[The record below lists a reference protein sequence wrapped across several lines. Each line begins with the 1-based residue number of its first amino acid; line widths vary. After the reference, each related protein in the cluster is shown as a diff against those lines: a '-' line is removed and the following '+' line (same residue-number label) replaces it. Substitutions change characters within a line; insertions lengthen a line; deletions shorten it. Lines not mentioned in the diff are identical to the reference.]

1 MDYDL
6 GAEAGRLRIRL
17 RDLVRENV
25 PENYLGAFSDNPEDL
40 EIAQRFCKV
49 LAEEHLL
56 ALAWPEEFG
65 GAGASVWEQT
75 VVREEMWAHY
85 EPRGA
90 QYMGLNWVGPAIMRH
105 GTPEQKAK
113 YLPPIAAGEVIWC
126 QGFSEPDAG
135 SDLASLRTGAV
146 ADGDGWRLNGQ
157 KVWTSYAL
165 MADYCV
171 VAARTGAP
179 DSRHAGITLFL
190 LPMDRPGLTAVPIPS
205 QLGPHHLNELFLDD
219 VRVEPGEAILPLNGG
234 WKVMRD
240 ALAYERVGIARYARC
255 DRLLTETRATLA
267 DDFEAAP
274 PALLARYA
282 RAAVHARTAR
292 LLSYHTIAAQAE
304 GEIVDSDAAA
314 ARVAVTRCDQE
325 VGGVLMEMIGSGAF
339 DGRKQAGAPLHGG
352 IEDHYRYSQAATVA
366 AGTLEMQ
373 LTLVARAALEAR

>member
-6 GAEAGRLRIRL
+6 GAEAGSLRDRL
-17 RDLVRENV
+17 RDLIRDNV
-25 PENYLGAFSDNPEDL
+25 PESYLGAFSDDPEDL
-40 EIAQRFCKV
+40 EVAQRFCKV
-49 LAEEHLL
+49 LAAEHLL
-56 ALAWPEEFG
+56 TLAWPEEYG
-65 GAGASVWEQT
+65 GAGGSVWEQT

-90 QYMGLNWVGPAIMRH
+90 QYMGVNWVGPAIMRH
-105 GTPEQKAK
+105 GTPAQKAR

-135 SDLASLRTGAV
+135 SDLASLRTSAV
-146 ADGDGWRLNGQ
+146 VDGDGWRLNGQ

-165 MADYCV
+165 MADHCV
-171 VAARTGAP
+171 IAARTGGP
-179 DSRHAGITLFL
+179 ESRHDGITLFL
-190 LPMDRPGLTAVPIPS
+190 VPMDRAGLTARPIPS
-205 QLGPHHLNELFLDD
+205 ELGPHHLNELFLDD
-219 VRVEPGEAILPLNGG
+219 VRVEPGEAMHPINGG

-255 DRLLTETRATLA
+255 DRLLTETRAALG
-267 DDFEAAP
+267 DDFESAP
-274 PALLARYA
+274 PGLLSRYA

-292 LLSYHTIAAQAE
+292 LLSYKTIAAQSE
-304 GEIVDSDAAA
+304 GEIVDADAAA

-325 VGGVLMEMIGSGAF
+325 VGAVLMEMIGSGAF
-339 DGRKQAGAPLHGG
+339 DGRQQPDAPLHGG

-373 LTLVARAALEAR
+373 LTLVARAALETG